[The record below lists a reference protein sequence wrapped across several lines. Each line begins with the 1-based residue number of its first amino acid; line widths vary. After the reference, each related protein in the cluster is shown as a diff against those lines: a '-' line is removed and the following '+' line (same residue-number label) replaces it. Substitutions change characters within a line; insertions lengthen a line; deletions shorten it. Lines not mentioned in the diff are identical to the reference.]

1 MIEVKV
7 RHRQTLSDICLQVYG
22 TLDGIVALALQNGI
36 PVSGEL
42 QPGLVLSCPDVT
54 YDNYLQTYVRK
65 NDIVP
70 ATADDG
76 RGEISQ
82 RIFTEEFT
90 EEFQ

>member
-7 RHRQTLSDICLQVYG
+7 RHRQTLSDVCLQIYG
-22 TLDGIVALALQNGI
+22 TLDGIVALARQNGI

-42 QPGLVLSCPDVT
+42 QAGAVLSCPDVT

-65 NDIVP
+65 NAIVP
-70 ATADDG
+70 ATEDDG

-82 RIFTEEFT
+82 RIFTEQFT
-90 EEFQ
+90 EEYQ

>member
-7 RHRQTLSDICLQVYG
+7 RHRQTLSDICLQIYG

-42 QPGLVLSCPDVT
+42 QPGLGLSCPDVT

-65 NDIVP
+65 NAIVP

>member
-22 TLDGIVALALQNGI
+22 TIEGIIALARQNGI
-36 PVSGEL
+36 SVSEEM
-42 QPGLVLSCPDVT
+42 QPGTVLSCPDVT

-65 NDIVP
+65 NAIVP
-70 ATADDG
+70 ATAYDG

>member
-22 TLDGIVALALQNGI
+22 TLDGIIALALANRI

-42 QPGLVLSCPDVT
+42 QPGTVLSCPDVT

-65 NDIVP
+65 NAIVP
-70 ATADDG
+70 ATAYDG
-76 RGEISQ
+76 LGEISQ
-82 RIFTEEFT
+82 RIFTEQFT
-90 EEFQ
+90 EEFE

>member
-22 TLDGIVALALQNGI
+22 TLDGIVALARENSI

-65 NDIVP
+65 NSIVP